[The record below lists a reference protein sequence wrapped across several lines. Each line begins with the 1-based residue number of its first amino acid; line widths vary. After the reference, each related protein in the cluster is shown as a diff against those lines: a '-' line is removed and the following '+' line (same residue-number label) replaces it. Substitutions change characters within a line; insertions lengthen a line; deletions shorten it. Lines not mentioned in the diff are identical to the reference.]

1 MNDYDYIPEKDL
13 PKSSKSLSLEE
24 MFTSI
29 KQMEN
34 SILKIKCNSDSGAG
48 TGFYCLIEA
57 KDWTSFPLRVLMTNN
72 HVLGENSIKNGEIIK
87 YSLNNNKINMQI
99 TIDESRIT
107 YTNKKYDITII
118 EIKEKDGINK
128 DSFLEIDNQ
137 IFNNNPNECFRDKAV
152 YLLHYPKGYEIKR
165 ADGLIKFIKES
176 NIEHYIN
183 SEKGSS
189 GAPILNLKN
198 SKVIGIH
205 KGAAKEG
212 QNWNVGTLLKGP
224 IEELRN
230 IIKIKK
236 QNIINKIDENIQ
248 KIDKQVNIK
257 RKINENINNLD
268 DSNNIKSIN
277 ENKNIKDK
285 KLEKKDNNE
294 LKIKEIEKEKEKENL
309 ISILKYDKELEEIYW
324 KKQKKRE
331 EFEYEVK
338 KKEQEY
344 KSQIELKK
352 KTI

>member
-1 MNDYDYIPEKDL
+1 MNNYDYIPEKDL

-34 SILKIKCNSDSGAG
+34 SILKIKCNSDGGAG

-57 KDWTSFPLRVLMTNN
+57 KDWTSSPLMVLMTNN

-165 ADGLIKFIKES
+165 ADVSAPLFLIQFS
-176 NIEHYIN
+176 YP
-183 SEKGSS
+183 S
-189 GAPILNLKN
+189 
-198 SKVIGIH
+198 
-205 KGAAKEG
+205 
-212 QNWNVGTLLKGP
+212 
-224 IEELRN
+224 
-230 IIKIKK
+230 
-236 QNIINKIDENIQ
+236 
-248 KIDKQVNIK
+248 
-257 RKINENINNLD
+257 
-268 DSNNIKSIN
+268 
-277 ENKNIKDK
+277 
-285 KLEKKDNNE
+285 
-294 LKIKEIEKEKEKENL
+294 
-309 ISILKYDKELEEIYW
+309 
-324 KKQKKRE
+324 
-331 EFEYEVK
+331 
-338 KKEQEY
+338 
-344 KSQIELKK
+344 
-352 KTI
+352 